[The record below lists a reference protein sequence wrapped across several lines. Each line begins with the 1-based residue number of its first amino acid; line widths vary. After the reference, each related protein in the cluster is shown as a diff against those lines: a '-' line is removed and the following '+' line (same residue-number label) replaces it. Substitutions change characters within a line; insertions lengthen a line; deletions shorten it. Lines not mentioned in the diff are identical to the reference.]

1 MKRKILDT
9 TICEELEF
17 DYLEKNIQILS
28 VNESNL
34 SKVEAFLINNQI
46 MTNIINLNNSYFVQ
60 INTNNENHIIGLFV
74 LEENY
79 VGTKFSQF
87 KDFQDNR
94 HFVEIT
100 SLVIDRKLI
109 NKNILH
115 KCFNII
121 LPLIITT
128 NKVDD
133 VIWYEYKGI
142 LYSQI
147 IELITKDVIYYFQNE
162 TEYFADK
169 LIHNYES
176 EKELSQ
182 KLLDKIN

>member
-1 MKRKILDT
+1 ML
-9 TICEELEF
+9 
-17 DYLEKNIQILS
+17 
-28 VNESNL
+28 
-34 SKVEAFLINNQI
+34 
-46 MTNIINLNNSYFVQ
+46 
-60 INTNNENHIIGLFV
+60 
-74 LEENY
+74 
-79 VGTKFSQF
+79 
-87 KDFQDNR
+87 
-94 HFVEIT
+94 FVEIT

-142 LYSQI
+142 LYSRI
-147 IELITKDVIYYFQNE
+147 IELITKEVIYYFQNE
-162 TEYFADK
+162 SEYFADN

-176 EKELSQ
+176 EKKLSQ

>member
-1 MKRKILDT
+1 MERKILDT

-17 DYLEKNIQILS
+17 DYLEKNIQILR
-28 VNESNL
+28 VNESYL
-34 SKVEAFLINNQI
+34 SKVETFLINNQI
-46 MTNIINLNNSYFVQ
+46 LLNIINLNNSYFVQ
-60 INTNNENHIIGLFV
+60 INNNNENHIIGLFV
-74 LEENY
+74 LEENH
-79 VGTKFSQF
+79 VSTKFPQF
-87 KDFQDNR
+87 KDSQDNR
-94 HFVEIT
+94 HYIEIT

-121 LPLIITT
+121 LPRIIPT
-128 NKVDD
+128 NKADE
-133 VIWYEYKGI
+133 VIWYEYQGI
-142 LYSQI
+142 LYARI

-162 TEYFADK
+162 SEYFADK